1 MVSLAGGW
9 ARWFFVCVEWVFKII
24 LWYPCR
30 GENLSDIAL
39 LI

>member
-1 MVSLAGGW
+1 MV
-9 ARWFFVCVEWVFKII
+9 FVCVEWVLKII

-30 GENLSDIAL
+30 GGDLSDIAL